1 MEVRMADHLGMCFG
15 VRDAIDLALRLTRQ
29 GPLTILGDL
38 VHNPDVVADM
48 DAAGAVRV
56 QQPEEVRT
64 RALLLTAH
72 GTSHQVKQHLRG
84 QGHQVHDAT
93 CPLVKRAH
101 LALDKLVAEGRY
113 PVVIGQAN
121 HVEVRGLV
129 GDLAE
134 HTVILTA
141 KDLDQLEDPV
151 RRNPRLGIVAQTT
164 QPLALV
170 QELVEAIRQRF
181 PGADVRFVDTV
192 CQPTKDRQDAARRL
206 IAESDAVVVV
216 GGPDSNNSR
225 KLTELARS
233 LGRPAFQVAGPAEL
247 CPEWFAGVGV
257 VGVTAGTSTPDGT
270 IQAVREWLE
279 QLDARDGAATP
290 TRSVSE
296 EILARE
302 GALANAS
309 SSIH

>member
-29 GPLTILGDL
+29 APLTILGDL
-38 VHNPDVVADM
+38 VHNPDVVAAM
-48 DAAGAVRV
+48 DAVGAVRAR
-56 QQPEEVRT
+56 QPEEVRT

-72 GTSHQVKQHLRG
+72 GTSDRVKQHLRG
-84 QGHQVHDAT
+84 RGHQVHDAT

-101 LALDKLVAEGRY
+101 LALAKLVAEGCY
-113 PVVIGQAN
+113 PIVIGQAN

-129 GDLAE
+129 GDLTEFAIVL
-134 HTVILTA
+134 HVD
-141 KDLDQLEDPV
+141 DLGQLDDPV

-170 QELVEAIRQRF
+170 HELVEAIRQRF

-192 CQPTKDRQDAARRL
+192 CQPTKDRQDAVYRL

-216 GGPDSNNSR
+216 GGPESNNSR
-225 KLTELARS
+225 KLTELARG
-233 LGRPAFQVAGPAEL
+233 LGRPAFQVAGVAEL
-247 CPEWFAGVGV
+247 RPEWFAGVGV
-257 VGVTAGTSTPDGT
+257 VGVTAGTSTPDAT

-279 QLDARDGAATP
+279 RLDARHVVSAAGG
-290 TRSVSE
+290 VSE
-296 EILARE
+296 GVPR
-302 GALANAS
+302 
-309 SSIH
+309 

>member
-38 VHNPDVVADM
+38 VHNPDVVKQM
-48 DAAGAVRV
+48 DDAGATRA
-56 QQPEEVRT
+56 QRPEDVRT

-72 GTSHQVKQHLRG
+72 GTSYGVKRELRS

-129 GDLAE
+129 GDL
-134 HTVILTA
+134 TDIVVILEEN
-141 KDLDQLEDPV
+141 DLERLEDPI

-164 QPLALV
+164 QPLSLV
-170 QELVEAIRQRF
+170 QQLVETIRRRF
-181 PGADVRFVDTV
+181 PQADLRFVDTV
-192 CQPTKDRQDAARRL
+192 CQPTKDRQDAVHRL
-206 IAESDAVVVV
+206 IAESDVVVVV

-233 LGRPAFQVAGPAEL
+233 LGRPAYQVAGPAEL
-247 CPEWFAGVGV
+247 RPEWFAGVRIT
-257 VGVTAGTSTPDGT
+257 GVTAGTSTPNET
-270 IQAVREWLE
+270 IEAVRRWLE
-279 QLDARDGAATP
+279 NLDARAHAA
-290 TRSVSE
+290 
-296 EILARE
+296 A
-302 GALANAS
+302 G
-309 SSIH
+309 